1 MNKNVCS
8 QMIKFYREKSGKS
21 MGELSKETGIAKST
35 ISCIESGRN
44 QKPGFI
50 TIVTLLNSMGI
61 KTGFYGGE
69 ITDGDVMK
77 REKFAELVSIAGE
90 DKIISAIENNVE
102 TERFKFWMHG
112 DEVYILDK
120 LDGQLINWYK
130 LYHIGRCLYYNM
142 KHHEVIEMLQAIKD
156 EI

>member
-8 QMIKFYREKSGKS
+8 KIIKYYREKSGKS
-21 MGELSKETGIAKST
+21 MGKLSKDSGVAKST
-35 ISCIESGRN
+35 MSFIESGRIQN
-44 QKPGFI
+44 PGFI

-61 KTGFYGGE
+61 KTGFYGE
-69 ITDGDVMK
+69 ITGGEVME

-102 TERFKFWMHG
+102 TERFKFWMHN

-120 LDGQLINWYK
+120 LDGHFINWYK
-130 LYHIGRCLYYNM
+130 LHHIGRCLYYNM
-142 KHHEVIEMLQAIKD
+142 KHHEVIEMLDAIRT